1 MKEITEEEYERRKL
15 EEKLNSQK
23 QAEPIQEKISTE
35 TVVEEPKQEGVEGES
50 SKMKPGPGNGGAT
63 NTYVWTQHDI
73 KEIGITIPIPTNIKG
88 RDIVF
93 KYTAK
98 GLLVQI
104 KGHQPIINGDFYAPI
119 KTDSLVWTIDENKD
133 GKIITITFEKA
144 DTYKWWECVI
154 KGDPVIDT
162 TKINPEPSKLSDIDD
177 KEMRATVEKMMFDTR
192 QKSMGLPTSEELDKK
207 KMLDKFMKAHPEMDF
222 SKCKFDNI

>member
-1 MKEITEEEYERRKL
+1 M
-15 EEKLNSQK
+15 NSQI
-23 QAEPIQEKISTE
+23 QAEPITEKISTE
-35 TVVEEPKQEGVEGES
+35 TVKEVESKNEETTTES
-50 SKMKPGPGNGGAT
+50 NKMKPSIGNGGAT
-63 NTYVWTQHDI
+63 DSYTWTQHDI
-73 KEIGITIPIPTNIKG
+73 KEIGITIPIPSNIKG
-88 RDIVF
+88 RDINF

-104 KGHQPIINGDFYAPI
+104 KGHQPIVNGDFYAPI
-119 KTDSLVWTIDENKD
+119 KPDSLVWTIDETKN
-133 GKIITITFEKA
+133 GKVIVVNFEKS
-144 DTYKWWECVI
+144 DTYKWWECVM

-192 QKSMGLPTSEELDKK
+192 QKSMGLPTSDELDKK